1 MLLTLGVPTSIS
13 GGLRLHTYHH
23 HHTRELALSL
33 TAPCSWVAE
42 RRLCRRNL
50 KHLVTFQTEIPFLL
64 LLMLLQANLPPSI
77 PTCSPACCF
86 TATFML
92 KFNIS
97 ALEFKY
103 LTATRVNNWSGKL
116 AGKNFSYMSRGRL
129 KGMSCSSNILMD
141 NLKYQKHVVCWLLCI
156 ALMDF

>member
-13 GGLRLHTYHH
+13 GGLRLHTHIHH
-23 HHTRELALSL
+23 HHHTTRELALSL
-33 TAPCSWVAE
+33 TAPCYSWVAE

-64 LLMLLQANLPPSI
+64 LLVLLQANLPPSI

-103 LTATRVNNWSGKL
+103 LTVTRVNNWSGKL
-116 AGKNFSYMSRGRL
+116 AGKNFSYMSRGRS
-129 KGMSCSSNILMD
+129 KGCFPGPEIFDKLH
-141 NLKYQKHVVCWLLCI
+141 YQKNRARNI
-156 ALMDF
+156 